1 MVISLKIF
9 RRLLPM
15 SVKYQEVLERF
26 IKHREVRNMSQQQ
39 LADMVG
45 LSQSYVSKM
54 EVGKARIPFD
64 TLVALND
71 NLWDID
77 NIITGESYE
86 RTVLDELFE
95 ACEDSKK
102 ADFLQYIVWTLA
114 QGIKRYDRQLQLMG
128 RYAEKIEYLRLKTTN
143 TAAEESVLYGI
154 RTAENLSQQSMAK
167 RLHVD
172 IKKYRA
178 LEKNIKHP
186 DAEILM
192 LLYNNFEC
200 MPFEMI
206 NGKSDLREVNR
217 IWNRLNSD
225 LKEELL
231 EFIKRGLAFM
241 NK

>member
-1 MVISLKIF
+1 
-9 RRLLPM
+9 M

-128 RYAEKIEYLRLKTTN
+128 RYAEKIEYLRLRTTN

-200 MPFEMI
+200 MPFETI
-206 NGKSDLREVNR
+206 NGKCDLREVNR

>member
-1 MVISLKIF
+1 M
-9 RRLLPM
+9 
-15 SVKYQEVLERF
+15 
-26 IKHREVRNMSQQQ
+26 
-39 LADMVG
+39 
-45 LSQSYVSKM
+45 
-54 EVGKARIPFD
+54 
-64 TLVALND
+64 
-71 NLWDID
+71 
-77 NIITGESYE
+77 
-86 RTVLDELFE
+86 
-95 ACEDSKK
+95 
-102 ADFLQYIVWTLA
+102 
-114 QGIKRYDRQLQLMG
+114 
-128 RYAEKIEYLRLKTTN
+128 
-143 TAAEESVLYGI
+143 AAEESVLYGI

-172 IKKYRA
+172 IKKYRD
-178 LEKNIKHP
+178 LEKNIKRP

-206 NGKSDLREVNR
+206 NGKCDLRQVNR

>member
-1 MVISLKIF
+1 
-9 RRLLPM
+9 M

-26 IKHREVRNMSQQQ
+26 IQYREVCNMSQQQ

-71 NLWDID
+71 NQWDID

-95 ACEDSKK
+95 TCEDSKK

-114 QGIKRYDRQLQLMG
+114 QGIKRYDTHLQLMS
-128 RYAEKIEYLRLKTTN
+128 RYVEKIEYLRLRTTN
-143 TAAEESVLYGI
+143 MAAEESVLYGI
-154 RTAENLSQQSMAK
+154 RT
-167 RLHVD
+167 
-172 IKKYRA
+172 
-178 LEKNIKHP
+178 

-206 NGKSDLREVNR
+206 NGKCDLRQVNR

>member
-1 MVISLKIF
+1 
-9 RRLLPM
+9 M

-192 LLYNNFEC
+192 LLYNNFNC

>member
-1 MVISLKIF
+1 
-9 RRLLPM
+9 M

-178 LEKNIKHP
+178 LEKNIKRP

-217 IWNRLNSD
+217 IWNRLNPD